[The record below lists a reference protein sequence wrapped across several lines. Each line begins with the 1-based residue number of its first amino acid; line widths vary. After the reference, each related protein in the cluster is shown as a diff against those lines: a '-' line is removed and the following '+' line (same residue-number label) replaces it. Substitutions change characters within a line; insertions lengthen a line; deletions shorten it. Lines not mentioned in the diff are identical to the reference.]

1 MRVLL
6 LPEARAMNCGTDTNE
21 RAIHADWAVDDAARR
36 FAEEWLIDDG
46 VEMGDGSHRYVHSVR
61 GLLRSRSLR
70 AAADANG

>member
-1 MRVLL
+1 MQIGPWTTQR
-6 LPEARAMNCGTDTNE
+6 
-21 RAIHADWAVDDAARR
+21 ARR

-46 VEMGDGSHRYVHSVR
+46 VEMGDGSHRYVLSVR